1 MLKKRTK
8 YIIGFLIIMGALV
21 SLISTTFQSSLQ
33 YYVTVAEYLN
43 NTSKYKSRTLKVA
56 GIAADIQTSLNADGK
71 TVYHFNVNEEGK
83 GLAVSYLGFVPD
95 TFKNGA
101 QVVVTGRM
109 NEAGNFEATEILA
122 KCASKYESKVRT

>member
-21 SLISTTFQSSLQ
+21 YLISTTFQSSLQ

-71 TVYHFNVNEEGK
+71 TVYNFNVNEEGK

-109 NEAGNFEATEILA
+109 NEGGNFEATEILA